1 MEADTRRLA
10 LVSVALGICVVTLL
24 PVEAGLRGALKSAG
38 IPEQTFTLG
47 FSTFSVFDVIQ
58 NILLF
63 APLGFLMAAG
73 GNPESRSGRLPA
85 ILVSLALSAFVEW
98 AQAWIPGRYPSCWDI
113 LSNAAGGALGAWAA
127 TRARSAVPSYF

>member
-24 PVEAGLRGALKSAG
+24 PVHAGLHGPLKNAG
-38 IPEQTFTLG
+38 IPVRTFFLD
-47 FSTFSVFDVIQ
+47 FSTLSAFDVIQ
-58 NILLF
+58 NLLLF

-73 GNPESRSGRLPA
+73 GNAGSRSGRVPA
-85 ILVSLALSAFVEW
+85 VLACLALSALVES
-98 AQAWIPGRYPSCWDI
+98 AQTWIPGRYPSCLDV

-127 TRARSAVPSYF
+127 TRARSEVPSYS